1 MTYKGKEYL
10 DGGTSDPI
18 PVRKALED
26 GCDRVVVVL
35 TRERG
40 FVKKPEQGRAV
51 YRRVF
56 RHQPGMIRALDRR
69 HEIYNETLAFL
80 REKEADGTALV
91 IAPRDSLGIGRF
103 EKERKKL
110 EQAYQTGYE
119 DTQRLA
125 DDLTAFFEQK

>member
-1 MTYKGKEYL
+1 
-10 DGGTSDPI
+10 
-18 PVRKALED
+18 
-26 GCDRVVVVL
+26 
-35 TRERG
+35 
-40 FVKKPEQGRAV
+40 
-51 YRRVF
+51 
-56 RHQPGMIRALDRR
+56 MIRALDRR

-91 IAPRDSLGIGRF
+91 IAPRDSLGISRF

>member
-1 MTYKGKEYL
+1 M
-10 DGGTSDPI
+10 
-18 PVRKALED
+18 
-26 GCDRVVVVL
+26 
-35 TRERG
+35 
-40 FVKKPEQGRAV
+40 
-51 YRRVF
+51 
-56 RHQPGMIRALDRR
+56 
-69 HEIYNETLAFL
+69 
-80 REKEADGTALV
+80 

>member
-1 MTYKGKEYL
+1 
-10 DGGTSDPI
+10 
-18 PVRKALED
+18 
-26 GCDRVVVVL
+26 
-35 TRERG
+35 
-40 FVKKPEQGRAV
+40 
-51 YRRVF
+51 
-56 RHQPGMIRALDRR
+56 MIRALDRR

-80 REKEADGTALV
+80 REKEADGTVLV